1 MFSHRSETIRVE
13 SEIGEEYEAEC
24 VETLMKPYKSE
35 EFKSKVG
42 EPAPSADTNSNGGK
56 PNTDDTNQKP
66 LVETTTSF
74 GPKEK

>member
-35 EFKSKVG
+35 EVKSEVG
-42 EPAPSADTNSNGGK
+42 EPAPSADT
-56 PNTDDTNQKP
+56 DDTN
-66 LVETTTSF
+66 
-74 GPKEK
+74 

>member
-35 EFKSKVG
+35 EVKSEVG
-42 EPAPSADTNSNGGK
+42 EPAPSAD
-56 PNTDDTNQKP
+56 TDDTNQKP

-74 GPKEK
+74 GPQEE